1 MFRKILLVMIFLS
14 SFPLFAEIILNHDPL
29 QAIQQG
35 KKISLRL
42 EVREGIELVSQ
53 VVLFYREQ
61 GDIVY
66 NEMEID
72 NTSVTEPY
80 FVFDIKNSDE
90 IESGLEYFFQVKTND
105 NLIETLPEINP
116 QSTPFL
122 LSILKPEQ
130 QFGHENFV
138 LLSPDVDYTDFSKDF
153 LIAVSF
159 FSLQN
164 KIELNSIKF
173 YINEKDC
180 TEQAEIYN
188 NMLIYKVSGL
198 KQGSYQYQIK
208 AKLKDGQEIESRK
221 WKMAITRETWIS
233 ELNLKGKSVV
243 NTYYSKL
250 NNDNSDEVEKRA
262 NFLLLF
268 SGKYKWLGYKSK
280 LYLSSLETHKAQPVN
295 RSYLSFMTKYL
306 DFTAGDY
313 SPNYG
318 TFLLNGTNVRGI
330 HSNLHFRNFR
340 LKLTAGQS
348 NRAIDGDIQYDAG
361 TFATHT
367 YSLRTEFGR
376 PDAVMWSLA
385 FTKNKD
391 DVDSID
397 KEFVVTAD
405 STYLVE
411 PKDNL
416 ILGSDISLALF
427 KRRLLMG
434 AEVAMSYLN
443 RNIYEGVMS
452 IEDIEDELDTQI
464 DLPIDPED
472 IESILVINE
481 NLEPFTPGMKNLA
494 YKAFLRTYFYHN
506 FLNISYSA
514 VGGSFNSL
522 SSNYLQTDTAVL
534 GLNDNL
540 NLFRNKINLN
550 LAYNLISDNL
560 NDEKDFT
567 TSTANYNTQLSYRA
581 SGDLSFRITYS
592 ANVTERSGNQDIGNT
607 NAASIGFGSS
617 YKLSQ
622 LNSLPT
628 ILSLNFMNY
637 GNEYSYEDS
646 TETIQDYKYS
656 KNNLILS
663 ANSEW
668 QNLPLTT
675 ELSFTFSRM
684 ETKNAGIKEATSYNA
699 IYLKAVY
706 SLWEGSLKPYGNI
719 QFNLFGGDDDKHSTL
734 LNLGAN
740 YQVFAA
746 TRVSTNLGMK
756 LYTDNDVAGN
766 DYNTL
771 TWRLKLVQKF

>member
-1 MFRKILLVMIFLS
+1 
-14 SFPLFAEIILNHDPL
+14 
-29 QAIQQG
+29 
-35 KKISLRL
+35 
-42 EVREGIELVSQ
+42 
-53 VVLFYREQ
+53 
-61 GDIVY
+61 
-66 NEMEID
+66 
-72 NTSVTEPY
+72 
-80 FVFDIKNSDE
+80 
-90 IESGLEYFFQVKTND
+90 
-105 NLIETLPEINP
+105 
-116 QSTPFL
+116 
-122 LSILKPEQ
+122 
-130 QFGHENFV
+130 
-138 LLSPDVDYTDFSKDF
+138 
-153 LIAVSF
+153 
-159 FSLQN
+159 
-164 KIELNSIKF
+164 
-173 YINEKDC
+173 
-180 TEQAEIYN
+180 
-188 NMLIYKVSGL
+188 
-198 KQGSYQYQIK
+198 
-208 AKLKDGQEIESRK
+208 
-221 WKMAITRETWIS
+221 
-233 ELNLKGKSVV
+233 
-243 NTYYSKL
+243 
-250 NNDNSDEVEKRA
+250 
-262 NFLLLF
+262 
-268 SGKYKWLGYKSK
+268 
-280 LYLSSLETHKAQPVN
+280 
-295 RSYLSFMTKYL
+295 
-306 DFTAGDY
+306 
-313 SPNYG
+313 
-318 TFLLNGTNVRGI
+318 
-330 HSNLHFRNFR
+330 
-340 LKLTAGQS
+340 
-348 NRAIDGDIQYDAG
+348 
-361 TFATHT
+361 
-367 YSLRTEFGR
+367 
-376 PDAVMWSLA
+376 
-385 FTKNKD
+385 
-391 DVDSID
+391 
-397 KEFVVTAD
+397 
-405 STYLVE
+405 
-411 PKDNL
+411 
-416 ILGSDISLALF
+416 
-427 KRRLLMG
+427 
-434 AEVAMSYLN
+434 
-443 RNIYEGVMS
+443 MS